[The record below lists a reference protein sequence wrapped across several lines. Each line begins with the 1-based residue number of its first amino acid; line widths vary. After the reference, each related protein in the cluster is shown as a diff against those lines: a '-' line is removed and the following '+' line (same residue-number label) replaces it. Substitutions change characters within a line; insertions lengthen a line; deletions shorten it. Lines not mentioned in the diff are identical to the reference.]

1 MTTSSIRSTE
11 ANQPAIKSVYVDFK
25 WDGGKKKQAKP
36 VVLPIIR
43 EYIGGAVQVAS
54 GDVYQTTT
62 EHSHKD
68 KAFYLAT
75 A

>member
-11 ANQPAIKSVYVDFK
+11 ANQPTIKAIYVDFK
-25 WDGGKKKQAKP
+25 WNGGKKEKAKP
-36 VVLPIIR
+36 VTLTVVR
-43 EYIGGAVQVAS
+43 EYAGGAVQVAS

-62 EHSHKD
+62 EHNHKD